1 MGSCEYA
8 DKLTYIETSIKYALE
23 SKHIIDGDGKI
34 LNLALYR
41 QEIQN
46 AIEAREKN
54 LAQYVSPNSVVKSRN
69 EYNVISSEINYLN
82 DIITHTQYVD
92 TAQEHPEFVI
102 DPVQT
107 NPIRFTLKGLKQDL
121 LMLRNKLCKKF
132 NQKTK

>member
-1 MGSCEYA
+1 MGNYQYA
-8 DKLTYIETSIKYALE
+8 DKLTYIKTSIKNALE
-23 SKHIIDGDGKI
+23 SKHIIDRDGKI
-34 LNLALYR
+34 LNHALYR

-54 LAQYVSPNSVVKSRN
+54 LAQCVSPSGVVKSRN

-121 LMLRNKLCKKF
+121 LMLRNKLRETF